1 MQISNIGYNPISK
14 ETENITEWLK
24 NKDNLVFIID
34 GDDDKLPVCLKRGLF
49 ISNVVPNNYILHICD
64 MNFSKYVKAIIKN
77 DTTFIDI
84 EKYHLIDSTAINYK
98 HFAETVGSKQTF
110 LITKINVAPL
120 TLYNEDTVMNINK
133 FYKTL
138 FEYSKDNLYKEV
150 TSHLLTG
157 NKVDECVMKHIANL
171 DQCFLEYAQLTNDE
185 MVVYRGMKT
194 PYDFSINESILMPNY
209 LSTTTNDVQVVN
221 KFQNY
226 YYYKE
231 KKNRHLKPEIMP
243 PETNNCCIYEIK
255 IESGIPYIDMKY
267 STNIASEN
275 EILFPRNLLITYT
288 GEYMSIIPKRH
299 IRKITVSK
307 STEGQFES
315 IDKKQ
320 CTEFHQANISV
331 VDVTFI
337 DETVKKSLVE
347 SVRKIHSLPMNH
359 RTVRR
364 NSFSSAQTTRK
375 SPRFSI

>member
-14 ETENITEWLK
+14 ETENITEWMK

-84 EKYHLIDSTAINYK
+84 EKYHLIDSTAIDYK

-231 KKNRHLKPEIMP
+231 KKKL
-243 PETNNCCIYEIK
+243 
-255 IESGIPYIDMKY
+255 
-267 STNIASEN
+267 
-275 EILFPRNLLITYT
+275 
-288 GEYMSIIPKRH
+288 
-299 IRKITVSK
+299 KITMPA
-307 STEGQFES
+307 TE
-315 IDKKQ
+315 K
-320 CTEFHQANISV
+320 V
-331 VDVTFI
+331 V
-337 DETVKKSLVE
+337 
-347 SVRKIHSLPMNH
+347 
-359 RTVRR
+359 
-364 NSFSSAQTTRK
+364 
-375 SPRFSI
+375 